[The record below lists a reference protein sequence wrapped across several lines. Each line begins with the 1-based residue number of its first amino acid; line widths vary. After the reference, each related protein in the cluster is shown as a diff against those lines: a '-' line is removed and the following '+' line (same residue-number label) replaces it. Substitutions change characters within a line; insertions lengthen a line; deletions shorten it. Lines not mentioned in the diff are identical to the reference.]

1 MKKTFS
7 RLSPLLAALLAAVA
21 STILFHAAL
30 ASGHTLLS
38 PDSQPFR
45 FVGWLDEAF
54 INLFGGRYEVPTF
67 DTPLYWLFPLP
78 LASTLSYILATA
90 LTALGA
96 ALYLRHWKCPPAA
109 AVLGGLSLAFS
120 GYHFTLFNA
129 GHRGYFVM
137 MAYAVFLLCALDSL
151 LETGRWPYAVFAAV
165 CAVSALRSQPD
176 VFALWC
182 GILAVY
188 TLLRVILQTR
198 ATPRA
203 ERPRLF
209 LRWGASLAVLLAV
222 VALFGGP
229 VIRYTLTDV
238 VAGREAQIQDKSE
251 VQSPESEAQGA
262 ESEVEDTTRWDFATS
277 WSLPPAEL
285 AELACPNLRGYDSGN
300 QKGPYWGSVG
310 RDVHYAENGGQGFFN
325 FRQHTLYLGAI
336 PLLLALLAVAGVFGC
351 NRKQANAVEAETT
364 QSAPII
370 AFWAVVAVGALLL
383 ALGRYTPLYRLFY
396 SLPMMSGIR
405 GPLKFLHFTE
415 VAVALL
421 AGFGCARL
429 LRDDARSMT
438 ARIAAFVG
446 VAAALVLFIVSF
458 IPPAGLDTALT
469 ALGIPTTATAPLRQ
483 LLLGIRARTMLL
495 TALFFALGSAALFVR
510 GFAKRIPVVVAWGL
524 AALTLCDMMRAA
536 APYVNPV
543 ETHLFDMP
551 NALVESLRKS
561 GQLEASAWAGQA
573 GGLEGYFPFTQS
585 FYHHRLFPADLPSG
599 MDASHPTIQALRRF
613 QPEDTLR
620 RWQFLGTRLVIVPI
634 AQFNEMPKDTPQF
647 SKLGT
652 YALTQSGVVSAP
664 AAQAQFGALVLR
676 NWTANGSVF
685 TRWETAAN
693 TDEAWAKLTDPS
705 LDLGRKLVVAGPAP
719 ECPRATGLTP
729 LAVKA
734 KTIVGEVDGH
744 RRHLVF
750 ETSDDSPEGLLF
762 IRNLFGG
769 YKEVVASVDGAPVD
783 ILPANILFRAVPV
796 PAGKHTVEF
805 RVPLHRGIAI
815 AYGATALLLLAA
827 AWMVLRPRRP

>member
-188 TLLRVILQTR
+188 ALLRVVLQTR

-238 VAGREAQIQDKSE
+238 VAGREAQIQDKSDSTSAE
-251 VQSPESEAQGA
+251 PEAANSQ
-262 ESEVEDTTRWDFATS
+262 EDTTRWDFATS

-285 AELACPNLRGYDSGN
+285 VELACPNLRGYDSGN

-336 PLLLALLAVAGVFGC
+336 PLLLALLSVAGSIG
-351 NRKQANAVEAETT
+351 RDRAEPDAGDSTR
-364 QSAPII
+364 PIVL
-370 AFWAVVAVGALLL
+370 FWAVVALGALLL

-405 GPLKFLHFTE
+405 DPLKFLHFTE

-429 LRDDARSMT
+429 LRDDVRPLP

-446 VAAALVLFIVSF
+446 VAAALVLFVVSF
-458 IPPAGLDTALT
+458 VAPAGLDTALT
-469 ALGIPTTATAPLRQ
+469 ALGIPATAAAPLRQ
-483 LLLGIRARTMLL
+483 LLLGIRAKTMLL

-510 GFAKRIPVVVAWGL
+510 GFAKRLPAAVAWGL
-524 AALTLCDMMRAA
+524 AILALCDMMRAA

-543 ETHLFDMP
+543 ETRLFDMP
-551 NALVESLRKS
+551 NALVESLRKT

-585 FYHHRLFPADLPSG
+585 FERHYLLSADPLRGQDGTHPA
-599 MDASHPTIQALRRF
+599 IQTVRHF
-613 QPEDTLR
+613 QSEDTLR
-620 RWQFLGTRLVIVPI
+620 RWQFLGTRLVVVPI
-634 AQFNEMPKDTPQF
+634 AQYNEMPKDTPQF

-705 LDLGRKLVVAGPAP
+705 LDLGRKLVVEGPAP

-815 AYGATALLLLAA
+815 AYGATALLLLVGAL
-827 AWMVLRPRRP
+827 VLRKQAVSE